1 MEREK
6 VALTIAGSDS
16 GGGAGI
22 QIDLKTFN
30 KIGVFGAS
38 VITSLTAQNT
48 LGVQG
53 IYDVSPEFVK
63 QQLDSVFSDLNIQYA
78 KTGMLSNARIVEVIS
93 NYIREVINDGK
104 LKGLVIDP
112 VMRAKGGDPLLQKD
126 AIESLISNLIPLAL
140 VITPN
145 IPEAELLTK
154 MKIETIEDMKKAAM
168 EIHKLGPKYVIVKG
182 GHLKGEYAIDIVFD
196 GINFHM
202 LKSKKVFKGDVHGTG
217 CCFSASITAFLTKG
231 ETPLN
236 AIKKA
241 KKFISK
247 AIKDGVY
254 IGNGFRVLKTY

>member
-1 MEREK
+1 MEK

-53 IYDVSPEFVK
+53 IYDIPPDFVK
-63 QQLDSVFSDLNIQYA
+63 NQLESVFSDLNVEFS
-78 KTGMLSNARIVEVIS
+78 KTGMLSNSEIIEVVS
-93 NYIREVINDGK
+93 DYIKFTLSKGK

-112 VMRAKGGDPLLQKD
+112 VMRAKGGDKLLKDD
-126 AIESLISNLIPLAL
+126 AITLLISKLIPLSL
-140 VITPN
+140 VLTPN
-145 IPEAELLTK
+145 IPEAELLTG
-154 MKIETIEDMKKAAM
+154 MKIETLEEMKKAAR
-168 EIHKLGPKYVIVKG
+168 EIKKLGPKYVVVKG
-182 GHLKGEYAIDIVFD
+182 GHLKDKDAVDIIFD
-196 GINFHM
+196 GSNFYE
-202 LKSKKVFKGDVHGTG
+202 LRSRRKFNGDVHGTG

-231 ETPLN
+231 EEPIK
-236 AIKKA
+236 AIEKA

-247 AIKDGVY
+247 AIVNGVY
-254 IGNGFRVLKTY
+254 IGKGFRVLKTY